1 MNITT
6 LDFQVLDWIQLH
18 LQCAFLDWL
27 MPKITVLGNGG
38 VIWIIIAVV
47 LVCHR
52 KTRCI
57 GLTMGTGMLCGLV
70 LGNGI
75 LKNLVQ
81 RDRPCWI
88 RSVELLIAMPEDY
101 SFPLGHTL
109 SSFIAATVLFQYNR
123 KAGIAA
129 YALAISIA
137 FSRIYLYVH
146 FPSDVLFAVAFG
158 ILIGILVNHAGK
170 KDDAKNAK
178 IPSIFFFEKYLR
190 KYLIFSFKCIIIKK
204 VIIRHRTK

>member
-1 MNITT
+1 
-6 LDFQVLDWIQLH
+6 
-18 LQCAFLDWL
+18 
-27 MPKITVLGNGG
+27 
-38 VIWIIIAVV
+38 
-47 LVCHR
+47 
-52 KTRCI
+52 
-57 GLTMGTGMLCGLV
+57 MGTGMLCGLA

-88 RSVELLIAMPEDY
+88 RSVELLIAMLEDY

-170 KDDAKNAK
+170 KMM
-178 IPSIFFFEKYLR
+178 R
-190 KYLIFSFKCIIIKK
+190 KMRKFRRFSFLKNI
-204 VIIRHRTK
+204 